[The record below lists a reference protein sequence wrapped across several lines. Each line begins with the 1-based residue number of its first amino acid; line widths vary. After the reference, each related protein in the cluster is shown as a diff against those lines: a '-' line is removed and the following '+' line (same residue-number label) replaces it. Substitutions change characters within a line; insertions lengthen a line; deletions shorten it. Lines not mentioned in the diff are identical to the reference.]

1 MSLIMNLRNELAK
14 AFTLTE
20 PAQKVAAM
28 KSLWAARPVWR
39 VLSEDCI
46 EPQPMGRPLRPV
58 LRPPKEVPSRKPSTP
73 EGLAALIHSV
83 CHIEFN
89 AINLALDAGWRFA
102 DMPERYYLDWAKVAY
117 EESLHFEMLSTLLLQ
132 MGYTYGDFDAHEG
145 LWQMCERTQDDLLA
159 RMALVPRTLEAR
171 GLDATPLI
179 QEKLR
184 TLRGP
189 LEDHAKK
196 ALDILDIILRDE
208 ITHVQIGNHWYL
220 WLCAQA
226 QLDPQ
231 ACYAELTLKH
241 RAPKIRPPFN
251 EEARRLAGFNEA
263 DLVALNAFGKDL
275 ER

>member
-14 AFTLTE
+14 AFTLTQPTE
-20 PAQKVAAM
+20 KVAAM
-28 KSLWAARPVWR
+28 KSIWSLRAQWQ
-39 VLSEDCI
+39 VLVEMHLP
-46 EPQPMGRPLRPV
+46 PQTMGRPERPV
-58 LRPPKEVPSRKPSTP
+58 LRPPKEVPSRKPSSL

-89 AINLALDAGWRFA
+89 AINLALDAGWRF
-102 DMPERYYLDWAKVAY
+102 DHMPERYYLNWAAVAY
-117 EESLHFEMLSTLLLQ
+117 EEATHFEMLSGLLEQ
-132 MGYTYGDFDAHEG
+132 MGYAYGDFDAHAG

-189 LEDHAKK
+189 LQTYAKQ

-220 WLCAQA
+220 WLCARQD
-226 QLDPQ
+226 LDPQ
-231 ACYAELTLKH
+231 ASYQALTLKH

-251 EEARRLAGFNEA
+251 EEARRQAGFSEE
-263 DLVALNAFGKDL
+263 DLLALNAMGKT
-275 ER
+275 